1 MSNHFTS
8 RGWLGPKGTKPL
20 SRHQQTR
27 ASICETAIAH
37 LIIHRQAKI
46 SDIAI
51 AAGVGRA
58 TLYRYFLSRGARLK
72 DLVATCIHETNN
84 TTAHIEKD

>member
-1 MSNHFTS
+1 M
-8 RGWLGPKGTKPL
+8 
-20 SRHQQTR
+20 
-27 ASICETAIAH
+27 
-37 LIIHRQAKI
+37 

-58 TLYRYFLSRGARLK
+58 TLYRYFLSRGVRLI